1 MQRPQQRGSRISQG
15 SQDLQATGLP
25 QWPQRP
31 SLPPDIQD
39 EEGTDLDVTL
49 GYPSGLPMEFSQQ
62 HYLDDSGMLQQFPE
76 GQSLLEQLESNYQD
90 SASGV
95 LDQFNLYSRE
105 DDTFSQATQHGPYM
119 RDDPTLHLGPSD
131 LGFMPFVGEVPDPE
145 PRELAVQN
153 AKAYLLQT
161 SVSCN
166 LSL

>member
-1 MQRPQQRGSRISQG
+1 MQRPQQRGSRSSQG
-15 SQDLQATGLP
+15 SQDLQATGL
-25 QWPQRP
+25 PQRP

-39 EEGTDLDVTL
+39 EEGTDLGMTL
-49 GYPSGLPMEFSQQ
+49 GYPSDFPMEFSQQ
-62 HYLDDSGMLQQFPE
+62 DYLDDSRMMEQ
-76 GQSLLEQLESNYQD
+76 GQSLLEQLESTYQD

-95 LDQFNLYSRE
+95 LGQFNLYSKE
-105 DDTFSQATQHGPYM
+105 DDAFSQPTQHGPYLK
-119 RDDPTLHLGPSD
+119 DDPTLHLGPSD